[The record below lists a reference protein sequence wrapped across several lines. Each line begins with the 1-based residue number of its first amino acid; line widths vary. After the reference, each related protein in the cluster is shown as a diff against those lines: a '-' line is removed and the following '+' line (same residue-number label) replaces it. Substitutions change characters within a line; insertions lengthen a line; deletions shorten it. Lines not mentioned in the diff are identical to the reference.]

1 MVLVAKSN
9 NRADDKIDSW
19 PGVPKAGCSEF
30 SEKSEILLAPRLVE
44 DVQGPAN
51 SMEMKVADSGPHALS
66 TIEQAIVLAKC
77 LDVKKNSPDDE
88 LRSMYSLYQWF

>member
-19 PGVPKAGCSEF
+19 TGVPKADSEF

-88 LRSMYSLYQWF
+88 LRSMYSLYQ